1 MPAQELI
8 EQGERRRDEIA
19 TFIEQ
24 YSNEHGYS
32 PTISEIGE
40 AVGVSSPN
48 AVRNHLTKMEEEG
61 RIKTTPR
68 VARSIVL
75 LEPHED

>member
-8 EQGERRRDEIA
+8 EQGERRRDEIEQ
-19 TFIEQ
+19 FIADYVGE
-24 YSNEHGYS
+24 NGYS
-32 PTISEIGE
+32 PTIAEIGK

-48 AVRNHLTKMEEEG
+48 AVRNHLTKMEESG

-68 VARSIVL
+68 IARSIVL
-75 LEPHED
+75 TPDE

>member
-8 EQGERRRDEIA
+8 EQGERRRDEIEQ
-19 TFIEQ
+19 FIVD
-24 YSNEHGYS
+24 YVGEHGYS

-40 AVGVSSPN
+40 AIGVSSPN
-48 AVRNHLTKMEEEG
+48 AVRNHLTKMEEAG

-68 VARSIVL
+68 IARSIVL
-75 LEPHED
+75 LDEDE